1 MVTSNSPN
9 VVKTQN
15 DCMNCK
21 IRIFRTIV
29 SLSLLAAFAP
39 SAFATGYIKTGTGTD
54 LNNTANWS
62 PAGTPSS
69 SADTATINNTS
80 LGQGL
85 TAASALAAQ
94 TLTVSGSLSGGNVDV
109 SGAGTLTMGISSSQS
124 TMFNISTV
132 NATVSNPISMVS
144 SDGQSG
150 NPATFNVASGKTL
163 TIAGPLTWASM
174 PTANRIF
181 GLGGA
186 GTTVFAGTNTFNSF
200 TFISVQGSTLSVG
213 SMTNAFGYQTI
224 QRIRIGGNGTS
235 GKLLYTGAGD
245 AFGTVISY
253 NSGSAGGPQYFD
265 MSGTGTLEFK
275 GDSRNSGYAFQ
286 AESTGAHTIQLQGS
300 TGGKG
305 VVSGIIN
312 NNGANATSLIK
323 TGTGTWELSGNN
335 TFIGGMN
342 LKQGQLNINHANALG
357 TTAGTFNISGTDG
370 AVAIDNTSAGAV
382 TLASLPQTWGVDFT
396 FVGTKDLNLGA
407 GAVTMSASRA
417 VTVNAGTLTVGGII
431 SGSSLGLTKKGPGT
445 LALTGAN
452 AYTGATTVRN
462 GTLTIGSG
470 GSLNASSAVEVS
482 AADGNAYLAGVGTI
496 NGAVTLDASGA
507 YNAGVNLQNS
517 SAGTLTLAGGLTLN
531 SGNVLSFDFLG
542 GVADKIAV
550 TGGTYTK
557 NAGDVTVNIL
567 VSATGLAVGTYD
579 LITAS
584 GLNATNGFVLGTVP
598 SNSSF
603 KYTLVATTGKLQL
616 SVENNTTTPVAA
628 YWKGGVDGSWST
640 VDSGGNFNWASDSAG
655 TTTAGGAPGLGI
667 TAVTFSAATPANEST
682 TLGAN
687 FDILSLTF
695 TSPNAITI
703 SGANTLTLE
712 NGITKSSGSG
722 VATISATALAL
733 GADQTL
739 ANNSS
744 TALDISS
751 SISGAHTLT
760 VNGSGSG
767 VTTLSG
773 ANSHSGTAVQNGILT
788 LSGSGT
794 LGGGTPTVNVS
805 GGTLD
810 LGTKTPTV
818 GTVTV
823 SGGTVTNGSLT
834 GSSYAV
840 SGGTIFAALNG
851 SGVALAKS
859 GGGTAILSG
868 NNGYTGGTTIGGG
881 TLQLSGSGTLGGTTS
896 LLGAIASGAV
906 LDLNSVNSTI
916 AGFTG
921 TSAGQIQ
928 NNSGAGTSVLTV
940 SGAAPGTF
948 TGIIAD
954 NDGVSTGG
962 KVGLTFNSA
971 GTLILSGTAAN
982 TFSGVTTVSAGTLS
996 LQKSGVNAVGGNI
1009 VVTGGTLDF
1018 TGSDQIPD
1026 TASLA
1031 ISGSGIFSRSFV
1043 IETLG
1048 DVSVTG
1054 NGGKFNPGSGS
1065 ALTVNSLSLTN
1076 TPLSGSYSIAAGS
1089 ANSTLTV
1096 GAGGLTMNGATYSI
1110 GQAGNVNTPTLVLN
1124 GNFHGANTSV
1134 LASAATTARFDLGG
1148 GTRTFDVTE
1157 STTIAPVIQNGGLTK
1172 IGNGTLTLT
1181 GANTYSG
1188 NTTISGGTLL
1198 VNGSLDS
1205 GSTVAVDAG
1214 TLGGSGSIG
1223 GAVTVNSGGTLAPG
1237 SSIGVLTIGS
1247 TLTLGASSTANFE
1260 INKVSGPVYTADK
1273 AAVSGAVSYGGTLNV
1288 ISNANSSAFSSGDSF
1303 TLFTGSSFGG
1313 WFGGVTLPGLAS
1325 GLAWDTN
1332 NLATAG
1338 VLDVYTFTATPLA
1351 LSTPT
1356 STAATISVVKLANHL
1371 SSGKLVAA
1379 YPATGWTAI
1388 VTTAPSSG
1396 STAVVNLDGSL
1407 TYTPG
1412 ATANAA
1418 GSDSFTVTFSDGHGV
1433 QTMAVSVTVG
1443 NGTGQSPNV
1452 LVSGTDGSGNFY
1464 ALFAGMPN
1472 TAYTVETNSVPSG
1485 PTWVKYANYPTGND
1499 GLINVTNVAPV
1510 AGSLFFRTVYPSY

>member
-1 MVTSNSPN
+1 MSS
-9 VVKTQN
+9 
-15 DCMNCK
+15 K
-21 IRIFRTIV
+21 IRITKFIV
-29 SLSLLAAFAP
+29 CCSLLVVVVPSVYATAYTKAA
-39 SAFATGYIKTGTGTD
+39 TGTD

-62 PAGTPSS
+62 PAGAPSS

-150 NPATFNVASGKTL
+150 NPSTFNVASGKTL
-163 TIAGPLTWASM
+163 TVAGPLTWASM

-181 GLGGA
+181 GLGNS

-200 TFISVQGSTLSVG
+200 TFITVQGSTLSVG

-235 GKLLYTGAGD
+235 GKLLYTGTGD

-253 NSGSAGGPQYFD
+253 NSSASGGPQFID
-265 MSGTGTLEFK
+265 MSGTGNLEFK

-300 TGGKG
+300 TSGKG

-312 NNGANATSLIK
+312 NNGANAVSLIK

-357 TTAGTFNISGTDG
+357 TAAGTFNISGTDG
-370 AVAIDNTSAGAV
+370 AVSIDNTSAGAI
-382 TLASLPQTWGVDFT
+382 TLANYPQTWGANFT

-407 GAVTMSASRA
+407 GAVTLSANRE
-417 VTVNAGTLTVGGII
+417 VTVNAGTLTVGGNIG
-431 SGSSLGLTKKGPGT
+431 GSSLTLTKKGSGT
-445 LALTGAN
+445 LQLNGVN

-482 AADGNAYLAGVGTI
+482 AADGNAYLAGSGTI
-496 NGAVTLDASGA
+496 NGAVTLDASGT
-507 YNAGVNLQNS
+507 YNAGANLQNG

-531 SGNVLSFDFLG
+531 SGNVLSLDFLG

-557 NAGDVTVNIL
+557 NSGDVTVNIL
-567 VSATGLAVGTYD
+567 DGATGLAVGTYD
-579 LITAS
+579 LITAT

-603 KYTLVATTGKLQL
+603 KYALVATTGKLQL
-616 SVENNTTTPVAA
+616 SVENNTTTPAVAF
-628 YWKGGVDGSWST
+628 WKGSSDNSWST
-640 VDSGGNFNWASDSAG
+640 AGNWTSDSGGTISAG
-655 TTTAGGAPGLGI
+655 DVPGLGI
-667 TAVTFSAATPANEST
+667 TAVTFSAATPANEGT
-682 TLGAN
+682 TLGAD

-695 TSPNAITI
+695 TSANAVTI

-722 VATISATALAL
+722 VATINATTLAL

-751 SISGAHTLT
+751 SISGAHTLA
-760 VNGSGSG
+760 VNGGGSG
-767 VTTLSG
+767 TTTLSG
-773 ANSHSGTAVQNGILT
+773 ANSHSGTAVQNGTLT

-818 GTVTV
+818 GAVTV

-881 TLQLSGSGTLGGTTS
+881 TLQLSGSGTLGATTS

-1198 VNGSLDS
+1198 VNNSS
-1205 GSTVAVDAG
+1205 GSGTGSGAIAVNGG
-1214 TLGGSGSIG
+1214 TLGGSGTIS

-1237 SSIGVLTIGS
+1237 TASIGTLTINNSLTLSGTASFRVNKSGS
-1247 TLTLGASSTANFE
+1247 TFTSDQVAGASNVTA
-1260 INKVSGPVYTADK
+1260 
-1273 AAVSGAVSYGGTLNV
+1273 GGTLS
-1288 ISNANSSAFSSGDSF
+1288 ITASGDVLADGNTF
-1303 TLFTGSSFGG
+1303 TLFNVQPGG
-1313 WFGGVTLPGLAS
+1313 TFATLPAFASGGTNWWTTDNYAHITYNLWPAAGIATYHHNRGTPQMFTVASLLTNNISGATNGKTITLTSLAGHADLTTAVTLPSGATLQAS
-1325 GLAWDTN
+1325 G
-1332 NLATAG
+1332 
-1338 VLDVYTFTATPLA
+1338 P
-1351 LSTPT
+1351 
-1356 STAATISVVKLANHL
+1356 L
-1371 SSGKLVAA
+1371 SSGGTLIF
-1379 YPATGWTAI
+1379 YTPA
-1388 VTTAPSSG
+1388 
-1396 STAVVNLDGSL
+1396 STDNGDSL
-1407 TYTPG
+1407 TYALSDGRG
-1412 ATANAA
+1412 ATPSGTVSLVADT
-1418 GSDSFTVTFSDGHGV
+1418 GSVFG
-1433 QTMAVSVTVG
+1433 Q
-1443 NGTGQSPNV
+1443 QSPQM
-1452 LVSGTDGSGNFY
+1452 TADGSGNITIKFY
-1464 ALFAGMPN
+1464 GVPGYSYYVQRATDAGFTQN
-1472 TAYTVETNSVPSG
+1472 KTELG
-1485 PTWVKYANYPTGND
+1485 PYDATTGNPVISITD
-1499 GLINVTNVAPV
+1499 PLGLNSQAFYRLEWRP
-1510 AGSLFFRTVYPSY
+1510 